1 MRKRTEPVEVERP
14 PHKPVHRSRGGILT
28 SVQPILNLSY
38 PGYAR
43 SVAHLHLCVVP
54 VPRLLCECDRDSL
67 TPQCVLTVFAVALK
81 DKYGLNELQIGL
93 CYLPSGVGSILSSLI
108 NGRQLDYFFRREERR
123 VGGDYRTHKEF
134 RIEITRIRWVGR
146 ERST

>member
-1 MRKRTEPVEVERP
+1 M
-14 PHKPVHRSRGGILT
+14 
-28 SVQPILNLSY
+28 
-38 PGYAR
+38 
-43 SVAHLHLCVVP
+43 
-54 VPRLLCECDRDSL
+54 
-67 TPQCVLTVFAVALK
+67 LTVFAVALK